1 MASRFSSIARE
12 QSALMGGPAASNA
25 TTTTTVTT
33 TGGKA
38 KEQRLEQKLGQGQ
51 GLGQGLTTVYLATDN
66 NTLYNLA
73 PRDYPN
79 VTWYKQQRQLINYTG
94 GSFQY
99 HNEKSANR
107 EIANL
112 LAGE

>member
-1 MASRFSSIARE
+1 
-12 QSALMGGPAASNA
+12 MGSPTVMTNTTKNTVPAVG
-25 TTTTTVTT
+25 T
-33 TGGKA
+33 GKA
-38 KEQRLEQKLGQGQ
+38 KEQGLAKGKGQ
-51 GLGQGLTTVYLATDN
+51 GLGQNLASVYLATDN
-66 NTLYNLA
+66 NTLYTYA
-73 PRDYPN
+73 PHYYPN
-79 VTWYKQQRQLINYTG
+79 ISWYKQQRELNNYTG